1 MGFLLGFLRVK
12 IVFFVWREDGDIIVI
27 LVIDWLDVIVIGV
40 SVGIVEDW
48 LKIGGEVEVVEGE
61 VVIFLEL
68 VVLVILVIG
77 LGLVGKMV
85 CGVLEIVKLIE
96 FI

>member
-85 CGVLEIVKLIE
+85 CGVLEIVKLIG